1 MDISKSMTG
10 KTVLITGGTGGIGPA
25 TAIGLATTGLH
36 GLPPPITTSLTTCG
50 DARSPHPLPRCLQ

>member
-36 GLPPPITTSLTTCG
+36 GLPPNHHL
-50 DARSPHPLPRCLQ
+50 AHHVW